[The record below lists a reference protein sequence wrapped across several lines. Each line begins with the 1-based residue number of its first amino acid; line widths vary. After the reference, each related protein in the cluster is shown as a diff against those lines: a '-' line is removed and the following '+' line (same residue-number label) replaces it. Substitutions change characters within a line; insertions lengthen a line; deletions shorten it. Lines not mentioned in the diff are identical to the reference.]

1 MRDRAAVAGDH
12 HNSDMHGAQGCDC
25 HSRSS
30 GGQIVIA
37 RSRPAGFAPIDG
49 LMRYL
54 AIFLFLCATP
64 ASASCVV
71 LLHGLARSEAS
82 MWMIE
87 EVLEFHGY
95 RVVNEGYPSTQA
107 PIEALVGHVG
117 TAVEQCG
124 PVETHF
130 VTHSMGG
137 ILVRAWL
144 RDNRPAL
151 MGRVVMLAPPNH
163 GTEIIDN
170 LSGMEILPDLM
181 PNLMPDLLAFLH
193 GPAASELGT
202 GEGSVPSQLPP
213 VDYELGV
220 IAGNRAISPLGP
232 ILIEGANDGTVSV
245 ASTMVDGM
253 ADHIVMPVT
262 HTLLMMNPMVIAE
275 VLEFLRYGRFDHG
288 LTLINALR
296 KLSNN

>member
-1 MRDRAAVAGDH
+1 MR
-12 HNSDMHGAQGCDC
+12 SL
-25 HSRSS
+25 
-30 GGQIVIA
+30 VI
-37 RSRPAGFAPIDG
+37 PF
-49 LMRYL
+49 
-54 AIFLFLCATP
+54 FLFATP
-64 ASASCVV
+64 AAADCVV

-95 RVVNEGYPSTQA
+95 TVVNEGYPSTEA
-107 PIEALVGHVG
+107 PIEELVNHVG
-117 TAVEQCG
+117 RAVDKCG
-124 PVETHF
+124 PVQTHF

-144 RDNRPAL
+144 RDNRPVL

-181 PNLMPDLLAFLH
+181 PNLMADILDFLH

-202 GEGSVPSQLPP
+202 DAASVPSRLPP

-232 ILIEGANDGTVSV
+232 ILIEGENDGTVSV
-245 ASTMVDGM
+245 ESTRVEGM
-253 ADHIVMPVT
+253 ADHIVLPVT
-262 HTLLMMNPMVIAE
+262 HMLLMMNPIVIAE
-275 VLEFLRYGRFDHG
+275 VLEFLRNGVFDHG
-288 LTLINALR
+288 ITLPNALR
-296 KLSNN
+296 KLANP